1 MKIIRNDEKTILHLM
16 QRFEYN
22 LEFNSAKKLFFL
34 KKLKICVNKI
44 II

>member
-1 MKIIRNDEKTILHLM
+1 MKIIRNDEKTILHLI

-22 LEFNSAKKLFFL
+22 SEFNSAKTLFFL
-34 KKLKICVNKI
+34 KKLKNSVNKI